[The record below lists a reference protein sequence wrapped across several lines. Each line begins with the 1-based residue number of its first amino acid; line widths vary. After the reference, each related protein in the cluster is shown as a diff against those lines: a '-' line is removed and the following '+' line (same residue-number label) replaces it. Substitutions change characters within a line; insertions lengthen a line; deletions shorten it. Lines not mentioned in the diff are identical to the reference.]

1 MQKIVVLDKISF
13 TNGDIDLSYLDA
25 LGDVSYYDVLPNDEV
40 VKVCKDAEII
50 ICNKTT
56 FDKEKIT
63 KLKKLKYI
71 GLTATGYN
79 NVDLEYAKNM
89 GITVTNVPSY
99 STDDV
104 AQHVFAFILH
114 YANKV
119 HQYDKTV
126 KDGEWQK
133 SKTFCY
139 FYKPLIEIANK
150 TLGIIGYGDIG
161 KKVAKIASAFSMNV
175 IVYTRTKKDMPYK
188 QVTLEEV
195 FKKSDFLTLH
205 CPLNE
210 QTKGIVNEKTLSL
223 MKPSS
228 VLINTSRGGVIDE
241 QALRKAL
248 DDGVIAHAMLDV
260 LQSEP
265 MSKDCPLIGLDNVT
279 FTPHV
284 AWAPKECRQR
294 LIIEVAKNVER
305 YVSGVPQNVV
315 NK

>member
-133 SKTFCY
+133 S
-139 FYKPLIEIANK
+139 
-150 TLGIIGYGDIG
+150 
-161 KKVAKIASAFSMNV
+161 
-175 IVYTRTKKDMPYK
+175 
-188 QVTLEEV
+188 
-195 FKKSDFLTLH
+195 
-205 CPLNE
+205 
-210 QTKGIVNEKTLSL
+210 
-223 MKPSS
+223 
-228 VLINTSRGGVIDE
+228 
-241 QALRKAL
+241 
-248 DDGVIAHAMLDV
+248 
-260 LQSEP
+260 
-265 MSKDCPLIGLDNVT
+265 
-279 FTPHV
+279 
-284 AWAPKECRQR
+284 
-294 LIIEVAKNVER
+294 
-305 YVSGVPQNVV
+305 
-315 NK
+315 